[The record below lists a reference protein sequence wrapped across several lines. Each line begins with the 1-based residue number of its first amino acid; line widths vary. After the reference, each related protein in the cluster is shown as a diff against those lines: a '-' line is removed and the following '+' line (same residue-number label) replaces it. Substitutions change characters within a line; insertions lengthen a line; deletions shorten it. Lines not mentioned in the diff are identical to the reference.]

1 MDFSWTA
8 TTDEVLTH
16 FQISPNNGLSPEQVA
31 LHSERYGTNGGL
43 V

>member
-1 MDFSWTA
+1 MDLSWTA

-16 FQISPNNGLSPEQVA
+16 FQISPKNGLSREQVA
-31 LHSERYGTNGGL
+31 LHSERYGTNGAL

>member
-8 TTDEVLTH
+8 TTGEVLNH
-16 FQISPNNGLSPEQVA
+16 FKVSPKDGLSPEQVA